1 MIQLNQVQWLKINDF
16 LLSIEKSWGPKEFCM
31 QVMDRIYTLMPY
43 DKARIYIINNNE
55 QISHEILFGVEKRWS
70 EKYLTYYSKIENNRY
85 SIFIN
90 RKYQRPEIQG
100 SVTDWSNFKIDEFI
114 SSYIEPQGIK
124 HSLGFALDGDAFGRC
139 IFCFDR
145 TSYTRFQDQEIE
157 ILSIVHP
164 HIQNLLRNSFVTLL
178 SNSHFDKNPEVKIS
192 LTKREHEIAELLFK
206 GVTPS
211 DISNKLCISLTT
223 AYKHIANIHT
233 KLNVSN
239 RQRLILALYGYFQG
253 STNQNQHKLF

>member
-16 LLSIEKSWGPKEFCM
+16 LLSIEKSRGPKEFCVR
-31 QVMDRIYTLMPY
+31 VMDQIHTLMPY
-43 DKARIYIINNNE
+43 DKARIYMINNNE

-70 EKYLTYYSKIENNRY
+70 EKYLTYYSKIEDNRY

-90 RKYQRPEIQG
+90 RKYQKPEIQG
-100 SVTDWSNFKIDEFI
+100 SVTDWSNYKIDEFI

-124 HSLGFALDGDAFGRC
+124 HSLGFTINGDAFGKC

-145 TSYTRFQDQEIE
+145 TSYTRFQDQEIDL
-157 ILSIVHP
+157 LSVVHP

-178 SNSHFDKNPEVKIS
+178 SNSHFDKNPDVKFS

-206 GVTPS
+206 GVTPN
-211 DISNKLCISLTT
+211 DISHKLFISLTT
-223 AYKHIANIHT
+223 TYKHIANIHS

-239 RQRLILALYGYFQG
+239 RQGLIIALYSYFQDVTTPAQ
-253 STNQNQHKLF
+253 SNLL